1 MIDGQTVYFALDNR
15 RLYAAKHQ
23 ENETIEVELL

>member
-15 RLYAAKHQ
+15 RLYVAKHQ
-23 ENETIEVELL
+23 ESETIEVELL